1 MVDDPAT
8 RASAIEQLSESES
21 IEHVDVVKPS
31 APSVR
36 KISITIKRAPP
47 TDESKPKEGDSKRED
62 KDKDSAAGD
71 DREAKDERKPRKE
84 RLRSEYP
91 KVIEPLPPK
100 PDYAPVEKAVKKLD
114 DKIAKSR
121 EVVTSIN
128 NEINALDEKLK
139 AFSFDSLSEDLR
151 NRLKAARDE
160 FSVLQNKKKDIYDR
174 LNPITD
180 RIKSLIGSGQNFK
193 NFNNIV
199 DQLARLKY
207 EAEHT
212 SMTPDEEK
220 RTQANIKKLSEKVK
234 CLPKVR
240 ELEEERASIEK
251 ELDELKKRIEP
262 VKKQRDQLEKEAN
275 DALSKNNPDQLNRSD
290 ILAKIKELRTNR
302 DKENK
307 VMDALYTEKKTIT
320 DEYRAAMRA
329 YTSEERRVEAQ
340 TNHRAFLRNKWKI
353 LCKLINGSGAT
364 ITEQGDE
371 SGEFIVSSYPL
382 TELPKRD
389 PQRFERE
396 VREDERAA
404 DKSSAAS
411 LAVLEA
417 AKTKLI
423 KWCEDAIAT
432 GSFGTTKM
440 VKTGKKTELILNKD
454 LCELL
459 NALDVDHGD
468 VSTKEGVTKVL
479 KTLKGESDDED
490 EEQKRLD
497 EEEAR
502 KAAEA
507 AEEEARQKAKE
518 AEEKKQK
525 RLEEINKK
533 IASWIDE
540 MVDFKAI
547 INFA

>member
-31 APSVR
+31 APSVK

-199 DQLARLKY
+199 EQLARLKY

>member
-31 APSVR
+31 APSVK

-199 DQLARLKY
+199 EQLARLKY

-490 EEQKRLD
+490 EEQKRFD